1 MMLYE
6 IKKFKIYFW
15 YIMVDNNDVDNVIT
29 LSILLMAF
37 MHVENTGLYY
47 RNMKSLIESTPK

>member
-1 MMLYE
+1 MMPYE

-47 RNMKSLIESTPK
+47 RNM